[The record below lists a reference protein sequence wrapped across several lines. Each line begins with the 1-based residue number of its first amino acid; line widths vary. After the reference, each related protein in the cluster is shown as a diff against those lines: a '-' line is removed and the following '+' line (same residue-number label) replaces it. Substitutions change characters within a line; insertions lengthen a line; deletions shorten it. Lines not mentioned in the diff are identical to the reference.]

1 MTTLVYVRP
10 TVDKDQGLVGN
21 EVTPGS
27 TAETSIVSISAP
39 SGHGIA
45 VTGIILT
52 GKSGGL
58 FRIKYK
64 IGADV
69 KTQTLYLPSA
79 GSIVMSPEDISRS
92 LKGRVSKEVEVTVE
106 PDSTGVLYAASIEYR
121 VV

>member
-10 TVDKDQGLVGN
+10 TIDKDQALVGN
-21 EVTPGS
+21 EITPAG
-27 TAETSIVSISAP
+27 TAETSIVSVSAP

-106 PDSTGVLYAASIEYR
+106 PDSAGVLYAASIEYR